1 MQSPSPATTV
11 DTGGANLKYN
21 RWTLQDEALLA
32 DWLTTP
38 GNYVKWKN
46 SGRPVADGKMAST
59 GDTKIKI
66 AQGIQEY
73 LARRRSTKSVQSIKM
88 KIQEW
93 ERKFWEAEAYL
104 ATTGEGLT
112 SIEEMMGISAIKEKV
127 LSKFKYYDM
136 LEGHFG
142 NRAGNRP
149 LFLSQ
154 AGGVEDESLQQGLL
168 LADELSQRSERDHSS
183 SSNSCPEILAALSDE
198 SEPEDVPPVDDD
210 FSSRTPLVT
219 RKHSRSSTDVGL
231 SSASKRRAD
240 LSSVIEANM
249 SEKNA
254 QRAAKDRAKAQKD
267 MAKLELQNKE
277 FELRKREF
285 EARME
290 SERLARQEAA
300 DAHQRQ
306 VELLRLQLELAR
318 AQSQRS
324 LASQNNEAI

>member
-1 MQSPSPATTV
+1 
-11 DTGGANLKYN
+11 
-21 RWTLQDEALLA
+21 
-32 DWLTTP
+32 
-38 GNYVKWKN
+38 
-46 SGRPVADGKMAST
+46 
-59 GDTKIKI
+59 
-66 AQGIQEY
+66 
-73 LARRRSTKSVQSIKM
+73 M

-93 ERKFWEAEAYL
+93 EKKFREAEAYL
-104 ATTGEGLT
+104 ATTGKGLT
-112 SIEEMMGISAIKEKV
+112 SIEEKMGISAIKEKV
-127 LSKFKYYDM
+127 LSKFKYYKT
-136 LEGHFG
+136 LEGYFG

-154 AGGVEDESLQQGLL
+154 VGGVGDESLQQGSL
-168 LADELSQRSERDHSS
+168 LADKLT
-183 SSNSCPEILAALSDE
+183 LSDE
-198 SEPEDVPPVDDD
+198 SEPEDVLPVDDD

-231 SSASKRRAD
+231 SSASKQRAD

-254 QRAAKDRAKAQKD
+254 QKAAKDRAKAQKD

-290 SERLARQEAA
+290 SERLARQEVA